1 MFKTV
6 EQYEQEIIDLKAE
19 NAKYKSMLGI
29 VDMVKFEQDAFELN
43 KKYLSDAEF
52 KAQIDLLEGGPYAI

>member
-19 NAKYKSMLGI
+19 NAKYKSMLGM
-29 VDMVKFEQDAFELN
+29 VDIVKFQEDAERFN
-43 KKYLSDAEF
+43 KKYLSDAKF
-52 KAQIDLLEGGPYAI
+52 RAQIDLKECGD

>member
-19 NAKYKSMLGI
+19 NAKYRGMLGI
-29 VDMVKFEQDAFELN
+29 VDIVKFQEDAIQFNE
-43 KKYLSDAEF
+43 KYLSDAKFRAE
-52 KAQIDLLEGGPYAI
+52 IDLLECGD